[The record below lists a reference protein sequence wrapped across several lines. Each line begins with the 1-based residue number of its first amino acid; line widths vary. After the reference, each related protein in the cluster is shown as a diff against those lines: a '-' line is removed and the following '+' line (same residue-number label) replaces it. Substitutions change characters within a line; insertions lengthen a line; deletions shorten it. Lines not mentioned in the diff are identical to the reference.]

1 MRPKTEVHLEI
12 PVSWAERSKNPSTG
26 KDGALHPR
34 RFGSIVAT
42 RAHPP
47 PTHANGP
54 RRRRQSPELDRATTG
69 ALRLSWLSRVQ
80 EKQNRNTNTSTS
92 LGFLGFATRGVLGL
106 LYSVEHRGRTL
117 PPEISASWTWTTA
130 A

>member
-1 MRPKTEVHLEI
+1 MIANDEAYEIVEVEREAKNRGNLEI
-12 PVSWAERSKNPSTG
+12 PVSWAACSKNPSTG

-42 RAHPP
+42 RAQPP

-80 EKQNRNTNTSTS
+80 EKKNRNLKIIDLAGLSWLQLAVS
-92 LGFLGFATRGVLGL
+92 WASFTR
-106 LYSVEHRGRTL
+106 
-117 PPEISASWTWTTA
+117 
-130 A
+130 

>member
-1 MRPKTEVHLEI
+1 MIANDEAYEIVEVEREAKTEVI
-12 PVSWAERSKNPSTG
+12 SRSLSHGRSARKLFPTG

-54 RRRRQSPELDRATTG
+54 RRRRQSPELDRATTDE
-69 ALRLSWLSRVQ
+69 RLSWLSRVVP
-80 EKQNRNTNTSTS
+80 ENRII
-92 LGFLGFATRGVLGL
+92 L
-106 LYSVEHRGRTL
+106 
-117 PPEISASWTWTTA
+117 
-130 A
+130 

>member
-1 MRPKTEVHLEI
+1 MIANDEAYEIVEVEREAKNRGNLEI
-12 PVSWAERSKNPSTG
+12 PVSWAECSKNPSTG

-80 EKQNRNTNTSTS
+80 ENRIETQK
-92 LGFLGFATRGVLGL
+92 
-106 LYSVEHRGRTL
+106 
-117 PPEISASWTWTTA
+117 
-130 A
+130 